1 MKFTREGSD
10 QEAYDE
16 EESHEEESHEEE
28 SCEKESDE
36 ESYEFARCKLQKLK
50 FVEIDRAIE
59 EEKRTLARN
68 WK

>member
-10 QEAYDE
+10 QEAYD
-16 EESHEEESHEEE
+16 EEESHEEE

>member
-10 QEAYDE
+10 QEAYD
-16 EESHEEESHEEE
+16 EEESHEEE

-59 EEKRTLARN
+59 EEKRALARN